1 MEQRCIGG
9 VDRSPTQAREE
20 ACQIAGEKEDRRE
33 ARGPET
39 RGEARGQEAC
49 KEVVRARVHRRAVAA
64 APRDTPTQA
73 REEKTSGQ
81 EESREEEV
89 ARPQE
94 KEVAV

>member
-1 MEQRCIGG
+1 MARGRRIDG

-49 KEVVRARVHRRAVAA
+49 KEVVRARVHRHAA
-64 APRDTPTQA
+64 AASRETPAQA
-73 REEKTSGQ
+73 REEAGL

-94 KEVAV
+94 KVVVA